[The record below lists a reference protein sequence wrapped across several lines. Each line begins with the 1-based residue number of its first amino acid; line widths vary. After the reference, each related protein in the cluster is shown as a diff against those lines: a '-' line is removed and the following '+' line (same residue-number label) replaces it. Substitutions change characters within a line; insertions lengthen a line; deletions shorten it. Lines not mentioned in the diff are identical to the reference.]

1 MANIPTQH
9 QQTFPLS
16 LLTVLLHAKKP
27 MASRMKGRRKGIHCH
42 SREDTKIVSIH
53 SLSATQDCHTTVII
67 NLTATIPL
75 LRSYKPSTALCDLH
89 LASYA
94 PNHPKGRLL
103 VLKPRQADTP
113 LKSLT
118 GTWRLKGPIFIRT
131 FREIL
136 LYYKTVTV
144 FLQSQKFPGL
154 LAGSQTMSVFFNRT
168 VFIPLICHL

>member
-42 SREDTKIVSIH
+42 SREDRKIVSIH

-67 NLTATIPL
+67 NLTATRPL

-103 VLKPRQADTP
+103 VLKPRQADTTF
-113 LKSLT
+113 KALT
-118 GTWRLKGPIFIRT
+118 GTRRLKGPIFIRT

-154 LAGSQTMSVFFNRT
+154 LAGSQTMSVFIN
-168 VFIPLICHL
+168 